1 VRHEQYIEVSL
12 DGAGV
17 WVAVHGTGRAYLVN
31 TVRLAQYSGTH
42 RVTTVID
49 VGYPKLLSVLE
60 PEATGQT
67 LHATERDA
75 RRAAALDTPEA
86 WLATEED

>member
-1 VRHEQYIEVSL
+1 MRHEQYIEVSL

-17 WVAVHGTGRAYLVN
+17 WVAVHGTGNAYLVN
-31 TVRLAQYSGTH
+31 TVRLAQYSGMH

-60 PEATGQT
+60 PEGTGQT
-67 LHATERDA
+67 LHASEGEA
-75 RRAAALDTPEA
+75 RRAARFATPEEWTA
-86 WLATEED
+86 AEED